1 MNPVLL
7 PVIAAQALWVRAR
20 AEYLPPPAGAVT
32 GSAGA
37 EHRNPLRVAVVGE
50 STAAGYGVETHDD
63 GFPGAF
69 ARELA
74 ARTDSFVE
82 WEVVGQYGAT
92 ARRIRHRVVPELGDG
107 LHVAVLL
114 AGVNDVL
121 ARRSPTDW
129 REDLTAIVDDLCKR
143 AERVAVTGIPPFN
156 TFPSLPNTLAR
167 HLTRRAG
174 ALDEVSRRIC
184 AERPHATWVR
194 SDDIPVGPEFFARDG
209 FHPAAPG
216 YRRWAQAVADRLP
229 L

>member
-1 MNPVLL
+1 MNLVTL
-7 PVIAAQALWVRAR
+7 PVVAAQALWVRAR
-20 AEYLPPPAGAVT
+20 TESPPPPAGAVT
-32 GSAGA
+32 GCAGA
-37 EHRNPLRVAVVGE
+37 GTRRPLRVAVIGE

-74 ARTDSFVE
+74 ARTDSFVQ
-82 WEVVGQYGAT
+82 WEVSGQYGAT

-107 LHVAVLL
+107 LQVVVLL

-129 REDLTAIVDDLCKR
+129 GDDLTAIVDDLGQR
-143 AERVAVTGIPPFN
+143 AERVAVTGIPPF
-156 TFPSLPNTLAR
+156 TAFPSLPGTLAR
-167 HLTRRAG
+167 HLTRRAD

-184 AERPHATWVR
+184 AERPQATWVP
-194 SDDIPVGPEFFARDG
+194 SDDIPAGREFFARDG

-216 YRRWAQAVADRLP
+216 YRRWAQAVADQLP